1 MMKKRLFGITLK
13 VDFQPIWQLATIGN
27 KIHPMTIPNAAMF
40 CPKSKDAGIRAI
52 Q

>member
-27 KIHPMTIPNAAMF
+27 KIHPLNIPLQAKKLGKIN
-40 CPKSKDAGIRAI
+40 
-52 Q
+52 